1 MHKPRIFIISKNF
14 HTLMGG
20 AERSMIEI
28 LRKKKLKKD
37 FFKFSN
43 SIIYN
48 KKSEIPREWKYI
60 KIKLIKIPKYI
71 FYADFFFNLFLL
83 LKIKKYI

>member
-14 HTLMGG
+14 HTAMGG

-28 LRKKKLKKD
+28 LRKKNFKKI

-48 KKSEIPREWKYI
+48 KVNEIPKEW
-60 KIKLIKIPKYI
+60 
-71 FYADFFFNLFLL
+71 
-83 LKIKKYI
+83 

>member
-1 MHKPRIFIISKNF
+1 MPKPRIFIISKNF
-14 HTLMGG
+14 HTAMGG

-28 LRKKKLKKD
+28 LRKKSFKKI

-48 KKSEIPREWKYI
+48 KANEIPKEWKYI
-60 KIKLIKIPKYI
+60 KIKLI
-71 FYADFFFNLFLL
+71 N
-83 LKIKKYI
+83 